1 MGGQGQPIHRRLDR
15 SRLHLAPGIPGPWQV
30 FGSRVP
36 MQEMVGLDCVY
47 VANWWLWLDLKL
59 LMHTAR
65 HVLRGGNV

>member
-1 MGGQGQPIHRRLDR
+1 M
-15 SRLHLAPGIPGPWQV
+15 PGPWQV

-36 MQEMVGLDCVY
+36 MQEIVGLDCVY
-47 VANWWLWLDLKL
+47 VANWSLWLDMKL